1 MINPHLL
8 DFCHLDF
15 NNPEDGSCN
24 IPSANF
30 DHVFESPL
38 DLHSIFFYNNNDRL
52 DDALFKNAVRS
63 CPDVQVLSIPGCLQL
78 TDESCHAMARGWPGL
93 KGIRLCGARFTAD
106 GLASLFSGC
115 RYGVRT
121 HVLTHLSTH
130 ALAHL
135 RTYARAPSRPPTH
148 PASHLLTAFAPKPP
162 SELQWVDVSMVPAFS
177 AGRLVLKTQLEYCLT
192 YHCCLHGAPPSL
204 QSCCG
209 TSHPRC
215 ACSSAAARAWPWR
228 RPTRRS
234 WPPRAR
240 SWRCSTRAGCGCP
253 PCR

>member
-135 RTYARAPSRPPTH
+135 RTYARAHPVAHPPTQ
-148 PASHLLTAFAPKPP
+148 PLT
-162 SELQWVDVSMVPAFS
+162 
-177 AGRLVLKTQLEYCLT
+177 C
-192 YHCCLHGAPPSL
+192 
-204 QSCCG
+204 
-209 TSHPRC
+209 
-215 ACSSAAARAWPWR
+215 
-228 RPTRRS
+228 
-234 WPPRAR
+234 
-240 SWRCSTRAGCGCP
+240 
-253 PCR
+253 